1 MSTCRRNGVPYRLP
15 GTNFRVEF
23 SARCD
28 RRGIMTDR
36 RGRVSKNLT
45 QRMAAESVMRGV
57 ARGPV
62 RHAPRSR
69 VACADRRPGG
79 VVRRKSPSTGWRRGQ
94 AAARGAASAASNL
107 RCVAVRCA
115 LAARP
120 CRARA
125 TAGLRFRRRGAGG
138 RGIFRS
144 CARSAAEA
152 AAALAAMRPSASG
165 RPGCGVGSLAHMS
178 GFGNRADG
186 SRFARLRSSEF
197 RAPRPEMWPR
207 TCQDAKTEAF
217 SVDTYVVTFGAA
229 QRPLNAPR
237 MHSASQ

>member
-45 QRMAAESVMRGV
+45 QRMAARRRRWQMRGV

-107 RCVAVRCA
+107 RVRCRA
-115 LAARP
+115 L
-120 CRARA
+120 
-125 TAGLRFRRRGAGG
+125 
-138 RGIFRS
+138 
-144 CARSAAEA
+144 
-152 AAALAAMRPSASG
+152 
-165 RPGCGVGSLAHMS
+165 RPGCAPLPRSRHR
-178 GFGNRADG
+178 RAALPPPRGRGKGDISIMRPQRG
-186 SRFARLRSSEF
+186 RGCRGACCDAAKRLWQTRLRC
-197 RAPRPEMWPR
+197 RQP
-207 TCQDAKTEAF
+207 C
-217 SVDTYVVTFGAA
+217 TYVRVWESGRRESIREAKVV
-229 QRPLNAPR
+229 RI
-237 MHSASQ
+237 

>member
-1 MSTCRRNGVPYRLP
+1 
-15 GTNFRVEF
+15 
-23 SARCD
+23 
-28 RRGIMTDR
+28 MTDR
-36 RGRVSKNLT
+36 RGRISKTLT
-45 QRMAAESVMRGV
+45 QRMAARRRRWQWPRCSPLSESVMRGV

-69 VACADRRPGG
+69 LACADRRPGG

-94 AAARGAASAASNL
+94 AGARGAASAASNL

-125 TAGLRFRRRGAGG
+125 TAGLRFRRCRAGG

-217 SVDTYVVTFGAA
+217 SVDTLDTYVVTFGAA